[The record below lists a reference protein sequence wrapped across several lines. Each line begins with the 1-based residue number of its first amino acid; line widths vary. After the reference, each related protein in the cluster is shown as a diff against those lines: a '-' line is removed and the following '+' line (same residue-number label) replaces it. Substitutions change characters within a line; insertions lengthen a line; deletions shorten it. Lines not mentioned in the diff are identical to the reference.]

1 MRAAFD
7 VGLARR
13 LADHWGHQG
22 GVPVRAED
30 ENETRDGTTV
40 GARSNGTDVA
50 VRFHAAAEV
59 RGRLVG
65 ARGLEAEVTSEP
77 RARRSVVA

>member
-7 VGLARR
+7 IGLARR

-30 ENETRDGTTV
+30 EDEARESDAV
-40 GARSNGTDVA
+40 EARSDGATA
-50 VRFHAAAEV
+50 GARFHAAAKV
-59 RGRLVG
+59 REGLVG
-65 ARGLEAEVTSEP
+65 ARGIAPSCLTQV
-77 RARRSVVA
+77 R

>member
-30 ENETRDGTTV
+30 ENETRDGAAV

-50 VRFHAAAEV
+50 VRFHAAAVARE
-59 RGRLVG
+59 GLVG
-65 ARGLEAEVTSEP
+65 ARGLKATLP
-77 RARRSVVA
+77 N